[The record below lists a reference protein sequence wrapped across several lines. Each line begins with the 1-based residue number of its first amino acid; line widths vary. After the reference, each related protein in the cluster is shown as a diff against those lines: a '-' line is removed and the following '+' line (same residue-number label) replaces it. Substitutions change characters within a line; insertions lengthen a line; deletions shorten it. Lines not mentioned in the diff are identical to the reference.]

1 VNLGEDV
8 LELRHISKTFPGVVA
23 IKNVDMT
30 VKSGEVHA
38 LLGENGAGKSTL
50 IKILSGYHQPDK
62 GGEMLIAG
70 RSVTFRNPKDAME
83 ASIHTIYQELTLCPH
98 MTVAENI
105 VLDKQDQFKGFLQRR
120 HEYQSIAAR
129 ALEDLGQSEIEPNW
143 LVKDLSIA
151 QQQVVEI
158 AKAVTSKAKI
168 ILMDE
173 PTSSIS
179 QNDADRLMDI
189 IRGLKANG
197 VAIIYITHRLHEIG
211 GIADRITVLRDG
223 ELAGTVN
230 NSDVTEKDLITM
242 MVGREIRNVYPKR
255 EVPIGDVVLRVEN
268 LTSGELFKGISFD
281 VHKGE
286 IFGIGGLVGSMR
298 TETLEALFGMRPIT
312 DGKIFLN
319 GKEFHPKNPR
329 QAIKNR
335 IAFVTE
341 DRKKSG
347 LVLCL
352 PVQENINILN
362 AQRPSFAGYVNWL
375 NLKAIANRHRKTL
388 NIRVSSIDQIV
399 SSLSGGNQQKVALAK
414 WLDCSPDV
422 FIFDE
427 PTRGIDIGA
436 KTEIYTIMG
445 ELAARGTAI
454 VMVSSELP
462 ELISVAD
469 RILVMQEGRMKG
481 IVSKEDMTQEYVM
494 SLATQKGQLT
504 THYQPKE
511 IENDASTNQD

>member
-1 VNLGEDV
+1 MGEYI

-23 IKNVDMT
+23 LKNVNMG
-30 VKSGEVHA
+30 VRSGEVHA

-50 IKILSGYHQPDK
+50 IKILSGYHPPDK
-62 GGEMLIAG
+62 GGEMLISG
-70 RSVTFRNPKDAME
+70 KLVTFRNPKDAMD
-83 ASIHTIYQELTLCPH
+83 ASIHTIYQELTLCPQ

-105 VLDKQDQFKGFLQRR
+105 VLDKQDQFKGFLQRKQ
-120 HEYQSIAAR
+120 EYQVIAAR
-129 ALEDLGQSEIEPNW
+129 ALEELGQSEIDPNG

-168 ILMDE
+168 VLMDE

-179 QNDADRLMDI
+179 QNDADKLMDM
-189 IRGLKANG
+189 IRSLRANG
-197 VAIIYITHRLHEIG
+197 VAIIYISHRLHEIG

-223 ELAGTVN
+223 ELVGTVD

-242 MVGREIRNVYPKR
+242 MVGRELTNVYPKR
-255 EVPIGDVVLRVEN
+255 EVPIGDIVLRVEN
-268 LTSGELFKGISFD
+268 LTSGDLLKGISFD

-286 IFGIGGLVGSMR
+286 IFGIGGLVGSRR

-319 GKEFHPKNPR
+319 GEEFHPTSPR
-329 QAIKNR
+329 QAIKHK

-347 LVLCL
+347 LVACL
-352 PVQENINILN
+352 PVHENINLVN
-362 AQRPSFAGYVNWL
+362 AQQPSFAGYLNWSK
-375 NLKAIANRHRKTL
+375 LKAVADRQRRAL
-388 NIRVSSIDQIV
+388 NIRVSSIEQIV

-414 WLDCSPDV
+414 WLDFSPEV
-422 FIFDE
+422 IIFDE

-436 KTEIYTIMG
+436 KTEIYSIMG
-445 ELAARGTAI
+445 ELAARGAAI

-469 RILVMQEGRMKG
+469 RIMVMQEGRMKG
-481 IVSKEDMTQEYVM
+481 IVSKKEATQELVI
-494 SLATQKGQLT
+494 SLATQKAQEPSHISTGG
-504 THYQPKE
+504 Y
-511 IENDASTNQD
+511 IE

>member
-1 VNLGEDV
+1 VNPGETI
-8 LELRHISKTFPGVVA
+8 LELRHISKTFPGVEA
-23 IKNVDMT
+23 LKNVNMN
-30 VKSGEVHA
+30 VRSGEVHA

-50 IKILSGYHQPDK
+50 IKILSGYHPPDK
-62 GGEMLIAG
+62 GGEILIAG
-70 RSVTFRNPKDAME
+70 RPVTFRNPKDAMD
-83 ASIHTIYQELTLCPH
+83 ASIHTIYQELTLCPQ

-105 VLDKQDQFKGFLQRR
+105 VLDKQDQFKGFMQRR
-120 HEYQSIAAR
+120 QEYQAIAAR
-129 ALEDLGQSEIEPNW
+129 ALKDLGQSEIDPDR

-158 AKAVTSKAKI
+158 AKAVTSNAQI
-168 ILMDE
+168 VLMDE

-189 IRGLKANG
+189 IRGLRANG
-197 VAIIYITHRLHEIG
+197 VAIIYISHRLHEIG

-223 ELAGTVN
+223 ELVGTVN

-242 MVGREIRNVYPKR
+242 MVGRELKNVYPKR
-255 EVPIGDVVLRVEN
+255 EVPIGEVVLRVEN
-268 LTSGELFKGISFD
+268 LASGELIKGISFD

-286 IFGIGGLVGSMR
+286 IFGIGGLVGSRR
-298 TETLEALFGMRPIT
+298 TETLEALFGMRTIT

-319 GKEFHPKNPR
+319 GKEFHPTNPR
-329 QAIKNR
+329 QVIKHK

-352 PVQENINILN
+352 PVHENINLVN
-362 AQRPSFAGYVNWL
+362 AQQPSFAGYLNWSK
-375 NLKAIANRHRKTL
+375 LKAVADRQRRAL
-388 NIRVSSIDQIV
+388 NIRVSSIEQIV

-414 WLDCSPDV
+414 WLDFSPV
-422 FIFDE
+422 VIIFDE

-436 KTEIYTIMG
+436 KTEIYSIMG
-445 ELAARGTAI
+445 ELAARGAAI

-469 RILVMQEGRMKG
+469 RIMVMQEGRMKG
-481 IVSKEDMTQEYVM
+481 IVSKKEATQELVI
-494 SLATQKGQLT
+494 SLATQKAQEPSHIATGG
-504 THYQPKE
+504 Y
-511 IENDASTNQD
+511 

>member
-1 VNLGEDV
+1 MGTSGQEERLSVGEYI

-23 IKNVDMT
+23 LKNVNLK

-50 IKILSGYHQPDK
+50 IKILSGYHEPDK
-62 GGEMLIAG
+62 GGEILIDG
-70 RSVTFRNPKDAME
+70 RPVTFRNPKDAIE

-98 MTVAENI
+98 MSVAENI
-105 VLDKQDQFKGFLQRR
+105 VLDKQGQFKGFMQRR
-120 HEYQSIAAR
+120 REYHAIASR
-129 ALEDLGQSEIEPNW
+129 ALRALGQSEIDPDR

-158 AKAVTSKAKI
+158 AKAITSQAKI
-168 ILMDE
+168 VLMDE

-179 QNDADRLMDI
+179 QTDADRLMDI
-189 IRGLKANG
+189 IRGLRANG
-197 VAIIYITHRLHEIG
+197 VAIIYISHRLHEIG

-223 ELAGTVN
+223 ELVGTVN
-230 NSDVTEKDLITM
+230 NADVTERELITM
-242 MVGREIRNVYPKR
+242 MVGRELTTVYPKR
-255 EVPIGDVVLRVEN
+255 EVPIGEVVLRVEN
-268 LTSGELFKGISFD
+268 LTSGDLFKGISFE

-286 IFGIGGLVGSMR
+286 IFGIGGLVGSRR

-312 DGKIFLN
+312 DGKIILN
-319 GKEFHPKNPR
+319 GEEFRPRNPR
-329 QAIKNR
+329 QVIKR
-335 IAFVTE
+335 GIAFVTE

-347 LVLCL
+347 LVPCL
-352 PVQENINILN
+352 PVHENINLVN
-362 AQRPSFAGYVNWL
+362 AQKPSFAGYLNWPR
-375 NLKAIANRHRKTL
+375 LKAVADNHRRTL
-388 NIRVSSIDQIV
+388 NIRVSRIEQVV

-414 WLDCSPDV
+414 WLDFAPEV
-422 FIFDE
+422 IIFDE

-436 KTEIYTIMG
+436 KTEIYSIMG

-469 RILVMQEGRMKG
+469 RIMVMQEGRMKG
-481 IVSKEDMTQEYVM
+481 IVPKQEASQERVM
-494 SLATQKGQLT
+494 SLATQKVQ
-504 THYQPKE
+504 
-511 IENDASTNQD
+511 

>member
-1 VNLGEDV
+1 MGEYI
-8 LELRHISKTFPGVVA
+8 LELRHISKTYPGVVA
-23 IKNVDMT
+23 LKNVNMG
-30 VKSGEVHA
+30 VRSGEVHA

-70 RSVTFRNPKDAME
+70 KPVTFRNPKDAME
-83 ASIHTIYQELTLCPH
+83 ASIHTIYQELTLCPQ

-120 HEYQSIAAR
+120 QEYQAIAAR
-129 ALEDLGQSEIEPNW
+129 ALKALGQSEIDPNG

-158 AKAVTSKAKI
+158 AKAVTSNAKI
-168 ILMDE
+168 VLMDE

-189 IRGLKANG
+189 IRGLRGNG
-197 VAIIYITHRLHEIG
+197 VAIIYISHRLHEIG

-223 ELAGTVN
+223 ELVGTVN
-230 NSDVTEKDLITM
+230 NSDVNENDLITM
-242 MVGREIRNVYPKR
+242 MVGRELTNVYPKR

-268 LTSGELFKGISFD
+268 LTSGELLKGISFD

-286 IFGIGGLVGSMR
+286 IFGIGGLVGSRR
-298 TETLEALFGMRPIT
+298 TETLEALFGMRQIT
-312 DGKIFLN
+312 DGKIILN
-319 GKEFHPKNPR
+319 GEEFRPTSPR
-329 QAIKNR
+329 QAIKHR

-352 PVQENINILN
+352 PVHENINLVN
-362 AQRPSFAGYVNWL
+362 AQQPSFGGYLNWSK
-375 NLKAIANRHRKTL
+375 LKAVADRQRRAL
-388 NIRVSSIDQIV
+388 NIRVSSIEQIV

-414 WLDCSPDV
+414 WLDFSPDV
-422 FIFDE
+422 IIFDE

-436 KTEIYTIMG
+436 KTEIYSIMG
-445 ELAARGTAI
+445 ELAARGAAI

-469 RILVMQEGRMKG
+469 RIMVMQEGRMKG
-481 IVSKEDMTQEYVM
+481 IVSKKEATQELVI
-494 SLATQKGQLT
+494 SLATQKAQEPSHIATGG
-504 THYQPKE
+504 Y
-511 IENDASTNQD
+511 

>member
-1 VNLGEDV
+1 MNLGEYT
-8 LELRHISKTFPGVVA
+8 LELRHISKTFPGIVA
-23 IKNVDMT
+23 LNNVNMS
-30 VKSGEVHA
+30 VMSGEVHA

-50 IKILSGYHQPDK
+50 IKIFSGYHQPDK
-62 GGEMLIAG
+62 GGEMLLAG
-70 RSVTFRNPKDAME
+70 KPVTFRNPKDAID

-105 VLDKQDQFKGFLQRR
+105 VLDKQGQFKGFLQRR
-120 HEYQSIAAR
+120 HEYQAIAAR
-129 ALEDLGQSEIEPNW
+129 ALEDLGQNEIDPNL

-158 AKAVTSKAKI
+158 AKAVTSNAKI
-168 ILMDE
+168 VLMDE

-189 IRGLKANG
+189 IRGLRADG

-223 ELAGTVN
+223 ELVGTVN
-230 NSDVTEKDLITM
+230 NSDVTERDLITM
-242 MVGREIRNVYPKR
+242 MVGRELKNVYPKR

-268 LTSGELFKGISFD
+268 LTSGELFEGISFD

-286 IFGIGGLVGSMR
+286 IFGIGGLIGSMR
-298 TETLEALFGMRPIT
+298 SETLEALFGMRPIT

-319 GKEFHPKNPR
+319 GEEFHPTNPR
-329 QAIKNR
+329 QAIKHR

-341 DRKKSG
+341 DRKKTG

-352 PVQENINILN
+352 PVHENINMVN
-362 AQRPSFAGYVNWL
+362 AQQPSFAGYLNWSK
-375 NLKAIANRHRKTL
+375 LKAVANNHRKTL
-388 NIRVSSIDQIV
+388 DIKVRSIEQIV

-414 WLDCSPDV
+414 WLDFSPEV
-422 FIFDE
+422 IIFDE

-436 KTEIYTIMG
+436 KTEIYSIMG

-469 RILVMQEGRMKG
+469 RIMVMQEGRMKG
-481 IVSKEDMTQEYVM
+481 IVSKKEATQERVM
-494 SLATQKGQLT
+494 SLATQKAQ
-504 THYQPKE
+504 
-511 IENDASTNQD
+511 

>member
-1 VNLGEDV
+1 MSLGEYT
-8 LELRHISKTFPGVVA
+8 LELRQISKTFPGVVA
-23 IKNVDMT
+23 LKNVDMG
-30 VKSGEVHA
+30 VMSGEVHA

-62 GGEMLIAG
+62 GGEILIAG
-70 RSVTFRNPKDAME
+70 GPVTFRNPKDAIG

-105 VLDKQDQFKGFLQRR
+105 VLDKQDQFKGFLQRK
-120 HEYQSIAAR
+120 HEYQVIAAR
-129 ALEDLGQSEIEPNW
+129 ALEDLGQSEIDPNS

-168 ILMDE
+168 VLMDE

-189 IRGLKANG
+189 IRGLRANG
-197 VAIIYITHRLHEIG
+197 VAIIYISHRLHEIG

-223 ELAGTVN
+223 ELVGTVN
-230 NSDVTEKDLITM
+230 NSEVTEKDLITM
-242 MVGREIRNVYPKR
+242 MVGRELKNVYPKR
-255 EVPIGDVVLRVEN
+255 EVPIGDVVLKVEN
-268 LTSGELFKGISFD
+268 LASGELFQEISFD
-281 VHKGE
+281 VHRGE

-298 TETLEALFGMRPIT
+298 TEMLEALFGMRPIT

-319 GKEFHPKNPR
+319 GEEFQPQNPR
-329 QAIKNR
+329 HAIKHR

-341 DRKKSG
+341 DRKKTG

-352 PVQENINILN
+352 PVHENINMVN
-362 AQRPSFAGYVNWL
+362 AQQPSIAGYLNWPK
-375 NLKAIANRHRKTL
+375 LKAVAERHQKTL
-388 NIRVSSIDQIV
+388 NIRVSSIEQIM

-414 WLDCSPDV
+414 WLDFCPEV
-422 FIFDE
+422 IIFDE

-436 KTEIYTIMG
+436 KTEIYSFMG
-445 ELAARGTAI
+445 ELAARGAAI

-469 RILVMQEGRMKG
+469 RIMVMQEGRMKG
-481 IVSKEDMTQEYVM
+481 ILSKEEATQERVM
-494 SLATQKGQLT
+494 SLATQKVQKPSHL
-504 THYQPKE
+504 
-511 IENDASTNQD
+511 STGGHRE

>member
-1 VNLGEDV
+1 METNTLEVWVNLGEYI
-8 LELRHISKTFPGVVA
+8 LELRHISKTFPGIVA
-23 IKNVDMT
+23 LKNVNMR
-30 VKSGEVHA
+30 VRSGEVHA

-70 RSVTFRNPKDAME
+70 RPATFRNPKDAID

-105 VLDKQDQFKGFLQRR
+105 VLDKQSQFKGFLQRR
-120 HEYQSIAAR
+120 HEYRGIAVR
-129 ALEDLGQSEIEPNW
+129 ALEDLGQNEIDPNW

-158 AKAVTSKAKI
+158 AKAVTSQAKI
-168 ILMDE
+168 VLMDE

-189 IRGLKANG
+189 IRDLRADG
-197 VAIIYITHRLHEIG
+197 VAIIYISHRLHEIG

-223 ELAGTVN
+223 ELVGTVN
-230 NSDVTEKDLITM
+230 NSDVTERDLITM
-242 MVGREIRNVYPKR
+242 MVGRELKNVYPKR
-255 EVPIGDVVLRVEN
+255 EVPIGDIVLRVEN
-268 LTSGELFKGISFD
+268 LSSGELFKGISFD
-281 VHKGE
+281 VRMGE
-286 IFGIGGLVGSMR
+286 IFGIGGLVGSGR
-298 TETLEALFGMRPIT
+298 TETLEALFGMRPVT
-312 DGKIFLN
+312 GGKIFLN
-319 GKEFHPKNPR
+319 GEEFRPKNPR
-329 QAIKNR
+329 QAIKHR

-352 PVQENINILN
+352 PVHENINLVN
-362 AQRPSFAGYVNWL
+362 AQQPSFAGYLNWSK
-375 NLKAIANRHRKTL
+375 LKAVANSHRKTL
-388 NIRVSSIDQIV
+388 NIRVSRVEQIV
-399 SSLSGGNQQKVALAK
+399 SSLSGGNQQKVALSK
-414 WLDCSPDV
+414 WLDFAPEV
-422 FIFDE
+422 IIFDE

-469 RILVMQEGRMKG
+469 RIMVMQEGRMKG
-481 IVSKEDMTQEYVM
+481 IVSKKEATQEGVM
-494 SLATQKGQLT
+494 SLATQKAQ
-504 THYQPKE
+504 
-511 IENDASTNQD
+511 

>member
-1 VNLGEDV
+1 MNLGQDI

-23 IKNVDMT
+23 LKNVDMT
-30 VKSGEVHA
+30 VRSGEVHA

-70 RSVTFRNPKDAME
+70 RPVTFRNPKDAIE

-105 VLDKQDQFKGFLQRR
+105 VLDKQGQFKGFLLRR
-120 HEYQSIAAR
+120 REYQVIAAR
-129 ALEDLGQSEIEPNW
+129 AMEDLSQSEINPNW

-168 ILMDE
+168 VLMDE

-189 IRGLKANG
+189 IRGLRANG
-197 VAIIYITHRLHEIG
+197 VAIIYISHRLHEIG

-223 ELAGTVN
+223 ELVGTVN
-230 NSDVTEKDLITM
+230 NSDVTERDLITM
-242 MVGREIRNVYPKR
+242 MVGRELKNVYPKR

-268 LTSGELFKGISFD
+268 LASGELFTGISFD

-286 IFGIGGLVGSMR
+286 ILGIGGLVGSRR

-312 DGKIFLN
+312 EGKIFLN
-319 GKEFHPKNPR
+319 DEEFHPKNPR
-329 QAIKNR
+329 KAIKHR
-335 IAFVTE
+335 IAYVTE

-352 PVQENINILN
+352 PVYENINLVH
-362 AQRPSFAGYVNWL
+362 AQQPSFAGHLNWL
-375 NLKAIANRHRKTL
+375 KLKAVANRHRKTL
-388 NIRVSSIDQIV
+388 NIRVSSIEQIV

-414 WLDCSPDV
+414 WLDFSPEV
-422 FIFDE
+422 IIFDE

-436 KTEIYTIMG
+436 KTEIYLIMG

-454 VMVSSELP
+454 VMISSELP

-469 RILVMQEGRMKG
+469 RIMVMQEGKMKG
-481 IVSKEDMTQEYVM
+481 IVPKKEMTQEHVM
-494 SLATQKGQLT
+494 SLATQKAEKP
-504 THYQPKE
+504 TH
-511 IENDASTNQD
+511 ISTAGNI

>member
-1 VNLGEDV
+1 MGDYT
-8 LELRHISKTFPGVVA
+8 LELRHISKTFPGIVA
-23 IKNVDMT
+23 LNNVNFE
-30 VKSGEVHA
+30 VRSGEVHA

-62 GGEMLIAG
+62 GGEMLLAG
-70 RSVTFRNPKDAME
+70 KPITFKNPKDAIE

-120 HEYQSIAAR
+120 HEYQAIATQ
-129 ALEDLGQSEIEPNW
+129 ALEDLGQSEIDPNW

-151 QQQVVEI
+151 QQQGVEI

-168 ILMDE
+168 VLMDE

-179 QNDADRLMDI
+179 QNDADLLMDI
-189 IRGLKANG
+189 IRGLRADG
-197 VAIIYITHRLHEIG
+197 VAIIYISHRLHEIG

-223 ELAGTVN
+223 ELVGTVN
-230 NSDVTEKDLITM
+230 NSDVTESDLITM
-242 MVGREIRNVYPKR
+242 MVGRELDNVYPKR

-268 LTSGELFKGISFD
+268 LTCGELLKGISFD

-312 DGKIFLN
+312 DGKIYLN
-319 GKEFHPKNPR
+319 GEEFHPMNPR
-329 QAIKNR
+329 QAIKHR

-347 LVLCL
+347 LVPCL
-352 PVQENINILN
+352 PVHENINIVN
-362 AQRPSFAGYVNWL
+362 AQRPSFAGYINWSK
-375 NLKAIANRHRKTL
+375 LKAIADNHRKTL
-388 NIRVSSIDQIV
+388 NIKVRSIEQIV

-414 WLDCSPDV
+414 WLDFNPDV
-422 FIFDE
+422 IIFDE

-436 KTEIYTIMG
+436 KTEIYSIMG
-445 ELAARGTAI
+445 ELAARGSAI

-469 RILVMQEGRMKG
+469 RIMVMQEGRRKG
-481 IVSKEDMTQEYVM
+481 SVSNKEATQELVM
-494 SLATQKGQLT
+494 SLATQEAQQLS
-504 THYQPKE
+504 HKSNGVNKE
-511 IENDASTNQD
+511 

>member
-1 VNLGEDV
+1 VWVNLGEDI

-23 IKNVDMT
+23 LKNVNMN
-30 VKSGEVHA
+30 VRSGEVHA

-50 IKILSGYHQPDK
+50 IKVLSGYHQPDK
-62 GGEMLIAG
+62 GGEILIAG
-70 RSVTFRNPKDAME
+70 RQVIFRNPKDAID

-98 MTVAENI
+98 MSVAENI
-105 VLDKQDQFKGFLQRR
+105 VLDKQGQFKGYLQRKR
-120 HEYQSIAAR
+120 EYESIAAR
-129 ALEDLGQSEIEPNW
+129 ALEDLGQSEIDPNC

-158 AKAVTSKAKI
+158 AKAVTSNAKI
-168 ILMDE
+168 VLMDE

-189 IRGLKANG
+189 IRGLRADG
-197 VAIIYITHRLHEIG
+197 VSIIYISHRLHEIG

-223 ELAGTVN
+223 ELVGTVN
-230 NSDVTEKDLITM
+230 NSDITERGLITM
-242 MVGREIRNVYPKR
+242 MVGRDLKNVYPKR

-268 LTSGELFKGISFD
+268 LSSGELLKGISFD

-286 IFGIGGLVGSMR
+286 IFGIGGLVGSRR

-312 DGKIFLN
+312 DGKIYLN
-319 GKEFHPKNPR
+319 GKEFRPKDPR
-329 QAIKNR
+329 QAIKHR

-352 PVQENINILN
+352 PVHENINMVN
-362 AQRPSFAGYVNWL
+362 AQKPSFAGYLNWSK
-375 NLKAIANRHRKTL
+375 LKSVANSHRRTL
-388 NIRVSSIDQIV
+388 NIRVSRVEQIV

-414 WLDCSPDV
+414 WLDFSPLV
-422 FIFDE
+422 IIFDE

-436 KTEIYTIMG
+436 KTEIYMVMG

-454 VMVSSELP
+454 VTVSSELP

-469 RILVMQEGRMKG
+469 RIMVMQEGRMKG
-481 IVSKEDMTQEYVM
+481 ILSKKEATQERVM
-494 SLATQKGQLT
+494 SLATQKAQ
-504 THYQPKE
+504 
-511 IENDASTNQD
+511 

>member
-1 VNLGEDV
+1 MGEYI
-8 LELRHISKTFPGVVA
+8 LELRHISKTYPGVVA
-23 IKNVDMT
+23 LKNVNMG
-30 VKSGEVHA
+30 VRSGEVHA

-70 RSVTFRNPKDAME
+70 KPVTFRNPKDAME
-83 ASIHTIYQELTLCPH
+83 ASIHTIYQELTLCPQ

-120 HEYQSIAAR
+120 QEYQAIAAR
-129 ALEDLGQSEIEPNW
+129 ALKALGQSEIDPNG

-158 AKAVTSKAKI
+158 AKAVTSNAKI
-168 ILMDE
+168 VLMDE

-179 QNDADRLMDI
+179 QNDADKLMDI
-189 IRGLKANG
+189 IRGLRGNG
-197 VAIIYITHRLHEIG
+197 VAIIYISHRLHEIG

-223 ELAGTVN
+223 ELVGTVN
-230 NSDVTEKDLITM
+230 NSDVNENDLITM
-242 MVGREIRNVYPKR
+242 MVGRELTNVYPKR

-286 IFGIGGLVGSMR
+286 IFGIGGLVGSRR
-298 TETLEALFGMRPIT
+298 TETLEALFGMRQIT
-312 DGKIFLN
+312 DGKIILN
-319 GKEFHPKNPR
+319 GEEFRPTSPR
-329 QAIKNR
+329 QAIKHR

-352 PVQENINILN
+352 PVHENINLVN
-362 AQRPSFAGYVNWL
+362 AQQPSFGGYLNWSK
-375 NLKAIANRHRKTL
+375 LKAVADRQRRAL
-388 NIRVSSIDQIV
+388 NIRVSSIEQIV

-414 WLDCSPDV
+414 WLDFSPDV
-422 FIFDE
+422 IIFDE

-436 KTEIYTIMG
+436 KTEIYSIMG
-445 ELAARGTAI
+445 ELAARGAAI

-469 RILVMQEGRMKG
+469 RIMVMQEGRMKG
-481 IVSKEDMTQEYVM
+481 IVSKKEATQELVI
-494 SLATQKGQLT
+494 SLATQKAQEPSHIATGG
-504 THYQPKE
+504 Y
-511 IENDASTNQD
+511 